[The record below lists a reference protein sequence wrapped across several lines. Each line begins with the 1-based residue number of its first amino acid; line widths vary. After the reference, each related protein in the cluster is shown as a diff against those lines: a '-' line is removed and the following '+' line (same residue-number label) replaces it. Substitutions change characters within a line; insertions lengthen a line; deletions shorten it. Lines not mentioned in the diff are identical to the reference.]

1 VKAYYALKLI
11 AYGLQRRPIV
21 SLLALMACWF
31 ASCQLAVALL
41 ALDTADRASSLPA
54 SSGSMVAYVREGVPR
69 ARIAQIEKAI
79 RTRPE
84 VASVRFVPREQ
95 GLQRMRSWLGPAS
108 PLVQDVDP
116 GILPDAFEITL
127 DRRFADRPDQAAA
140 RISAIDGLGDV
151 RYSKGLIALA
161 ASSFGRIA
169 LVASIVVI
177 VLGLSLPW

>member
-1 VKAYYALKLI
+1 MKAYYALKLI